1 MTKTSAILIVAE
13 TDDVRIRLFFLIV
26 MFNENLKLLKT
37 VDLKIVFGLKYS
49 LQAFKCKPND
59 IA

>member
-1 MTKTSAILIVAE
+1 MTKTSALLIVAE

-49 LQAFKCKPND
+49 L
-59 IA
+59 